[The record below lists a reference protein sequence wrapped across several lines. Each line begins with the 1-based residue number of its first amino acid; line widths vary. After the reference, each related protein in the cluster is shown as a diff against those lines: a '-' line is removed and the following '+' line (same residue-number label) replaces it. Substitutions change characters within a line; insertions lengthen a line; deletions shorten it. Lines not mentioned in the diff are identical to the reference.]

1 MGQGPW
7 GDAGGMSMPE
17 LARVETGFVAIH
29 ELESG
34 LRAAAS
40 SAGADQGQAVM
51 SRPMPRASS
60 QADQPM

>member
-1 MGQGPW
+1 MRVVCQCPNL
-7 GDAGGMSMPE
+7 P
-17 LARVETGFVAIH
+17 RVETEFVAIH

-34 LRAAAS
+34 LRAAPS

-60 QADQPM
+60 HTDQPM